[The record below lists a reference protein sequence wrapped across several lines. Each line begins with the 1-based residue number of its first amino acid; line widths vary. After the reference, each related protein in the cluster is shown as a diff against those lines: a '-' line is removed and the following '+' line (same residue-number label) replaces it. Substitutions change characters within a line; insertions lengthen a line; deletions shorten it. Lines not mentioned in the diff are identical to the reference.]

1 MLCSFEHKVKLIQEF
16 GIDEVIWTPFNYE
29 VARVEAEEFIH
40 LLVNELNAVHIVCG
54 FNFRFGHKGR
64 GNVELLK
71 EYGEKLGFAVT
82 VVPAV
87 ALGEQT
93 ISSTRIREMIA
104 EGRVDEAAH
113 LLGRYPSYRGTVV
126 VGEGRGRQLGFPTA
140 NLEIDPRIVLPGEG
154 VYFTWAVLSDGLGY
168 PAMTSVG
175 KNPTFA
181 GDRQTI
187 EAYIMNYSGDLY
199 NQSIE
204 LQFLKKTR
212 EIIRFE
218 TAQELKDQIA
228 VDVELAN
235 ELMKRFHLHGNRIVL
250 Q

>member
-1 MLCSFEHKVKLIQEF
+1 MLCSFEHKVRLIREF
-16 GIDEVIWTPFNYE
+16 GIDEVIWTPFNYD
-29 VARVEAEEFIH
+29 VARVEAEEFID
-40 LLVNELNAVHIVCG
+40 LLVNQLQAVHIVCG

-64 GNVELLK
+64 GSVELLQ
-71 EYGEKLGFAVT
+71 EYSEKLGFDVT

-87 ALGEQT
+87 SLEGQA

-104 EGRVDEAAH
+104 DGKVDEAAE

-126 VGEGRGRQLGFPTA
+126 AGEGRGRKLGFPTA

-154 VYFTWAVLSDGLGY
+154 VYLTWAVLSDGRGY

-181 GDRQTI
+181 GDRQTV
-187 EAYIMNYSGDLY
+187 EAYILNYSGDLY
-199 NQSIE
+199 NQSVE

-212 EIIRFE
+212 EIVRFK
-218 TAQELKDQIA
+218 TAQELEVQIA
-228 VDVELAN
+228 EDVKLAEELID
-235 ELMKRFHLHGNRIVL
+235 RFHLQGNRIVL